1 MELFLGFLEA
11 CFNFSLITVCI
22 SYCKRKKTMVFWKKY
37 LLHGTTRLLGGWFFV
52 NFCMVLE
59 SHVTLCVTE
68 LDSLGKF
75 FLPLKLGK
83 ETQNGPKT
91 GFFQFIGKYGNWY
104 LMNLIYNENV
114 YYLLCSCTNPIFGKN
129 FVPEIWAKM
138 FSVNQIAGFFNQ
150 PYLQNKS
157 LK

>member
-59 SHVTLCVTE
+59 SHVTCVTE